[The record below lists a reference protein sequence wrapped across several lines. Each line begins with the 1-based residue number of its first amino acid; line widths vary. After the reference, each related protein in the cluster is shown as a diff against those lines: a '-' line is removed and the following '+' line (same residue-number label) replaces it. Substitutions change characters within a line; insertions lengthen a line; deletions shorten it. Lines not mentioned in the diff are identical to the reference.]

1 MLKLGLCDQR
11 AAVRQ
16 LRVEVAREKAER
28 LKEAERAAVAMQE
41 RDERD
46 AEVRKKCAVNT
57 VPLVRRGVTNQT
69 ATHTQLAALTKRL
82 ADGQRVQDELLAEVK
97 RLNSELADERNR

>member
-1 MLKLGLCDQR
+1 MLKLCVGDQR

-16 LRVEVAREKAER
+16 LRVDVAREKAER

-46 AEVRKKCAVNT
+46 AEVETTGALWT
-57 VPLVRRGVTNQT
+57 LYQPGVTNQT
-69 ATHTQLAALTKRL
+69 ATHTRTACCVDQAACRRAACT
-82 ADGQRVQDELLAEVK
+82 G
-97 RLNSELADERNR
+97 

>member
-1 MLKLGLCDQR
+1 MLMLWLCDQR

-16 LRVEVAREKAER
+16 LRVDVAREKAER

-46 AEVRKKCAVNT
+46 AEVRKKW
-57 VPLVRRGVTNQT
+57 
-69 ATHTQLAALTKRL
+69 AL
-82 ADGQRVQDELLAEVK
+82 
-97 RLNSELADERNR
+97 

>member
-1 MLKLGLCDQR
+1 MLKLWLCDQR

-16 LRVEVAREKAER
+16 LRVDVAREKAER

-46 AEVRKKCAVNT
+46 AEVRKKWALWT
-57 VPLVRRGVTNQT
+57 LYRWLSGVTNQT
-69 ATHTQLAALTKRL
+69 ATHTRTACCVDQAACRR
-82 ADGQRVQDELLAEVK
+82 AACPG
-97 RLNSELADERNR
+97 